1 MMIPK
6 TKLMD
11 ITVKRTI
18 PASADKVFDAWMDPK
33 CPGGPWF
40 ESEALIMAPAPPAV
54 GSLYYFTVL
63 WEGQSWALYGR
74 FVEIQ
79 RPGKVQYT
87 WMSEGTKGVEST
99 VRVTFEGRG
108 EETEVTLRHLNL
120 PDDELGRQTEWGW
133 AHILASVAEV
143 LAKQSASA

>member
-1 MMIPK
+1 MIPK
-6 TKLMD
+6 MKLVD

-63 WEGQSWALYGR
+63 WDGHTWAHYGR

-79 RPGKVQYT
+79 RPGKVEYT
-87 WMSEGTKGVEST
+87 WVGEGTKGVEST
-99 VRVTFEGRG
+99 VSVTFEARAK
-108 EETEVTLRHLNL
+108 ETEVTLRHTNI
-120 PDDELGRQTEWGW
+120 PDDELGRQTEFGW
-133 AHILASVAEV
+133 AHILDSVAQA
-143 LAKQSASA
+143 LAKKSANA